1 MSDAESRR
9 RNPAAAYSGVTFFD
23 RVRSVAGAILM
34 ASGAA
39 AIVGS
44 MLDWVTIT
52 PPPKLRPALREMDLQ
67 GVKASEPFSGI
78 EAGDGWWVLGA
89 GAVMILAAGLLIL
102 RGKSLYGWIA
112 LLAAMV
118 IGGIT
123 FADFRAIGDL
133 GSGLARRMDIVG
145 LAQPS
150 VGITLVAASAVVGI
164 VASGAGIAATP
175 RAPLPRGQTTYP
187 S

>member
-1 MSDAESRR
+1 MSEAQSRR
-9 RNPAAAYSGVTFFD
+9 GPATDAYSGVDFFD
-23 RVRSVAGAILM
+23 RVRAVAGTIIM

-39 AIVGS
+39 AILGS
-44 MLDWVTIT
+44 ALDWVTIT
-52 PPPKLRPALREMDLQ
+52 PPPKVRPALRQMDLQ

-89 GAVMILAAGLLIL
+89 GVIMILAAGMLIL
-102 RGKSLYGWIA
+102 RRRSFYSWIA

-133 GSGLARRMDIVG
+133 SSGLSRRMDIVG
-145 LAQPS
+145 LARPS
-150 VGITLVAASAVVGI
+150 LGITLVAASALVGI

-175 RAPLPRGQTTYP
+175 RNHP
-187 S
+187 